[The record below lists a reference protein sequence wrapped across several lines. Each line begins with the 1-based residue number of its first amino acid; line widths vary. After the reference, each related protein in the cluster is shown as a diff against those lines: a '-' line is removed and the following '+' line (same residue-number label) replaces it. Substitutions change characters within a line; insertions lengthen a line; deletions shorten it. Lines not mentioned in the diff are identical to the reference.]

1 MAVNYM
7 KTVLLSV
14 WSLAIFCAISFA
26 QDGLGAIGCAAGCM
40 CYQLMQVLPVVS
52 MLMIIGAG
60 VVYAAG
66 QMMGAETRA
75 RANTWATAMLIG
87 AVIGILI
94 VVVAPN
100 VLGILY
106 PSASAKFSDYGGTN
120 GICTNTP
127 VIGSTTC
134 LPCTTP

>member
-1 MAVNYM
+1 MSLNKIKSAIY
-7 KTVLLSV
+7 S
-14 WSLAIFCAISFA
+14 SLALVSAS
-26 QDGLGAIGCAAGCM
+26 AIGFATSGNGEGLDRVGIAAGCM

-75 RANTWATAMLIG
+75 RANTWATAMLLG

-94 VVVAPN
+94 VVVAPD

-106 PSASAKFSDYGGTN
+106 GESMKDACNLTSGLVP
-120 GICTNTP
+120 
-127 VIGSTTC
+127 
-134 LPCTTP
+134 